1 MSKSNKNKSSKSI
14 KYSKSSKSIK
24 SKSSKNK
31 SSKSSKNTSSSYSPT
46 INQDLITLK
55 SVSRNELLDCNIE
68 DAFNLKEPLQIG
80 IPETTKCYLYSSSE
94 AIRFLL
100 KNLSANKHINPN
112 EIITPIQ
119 IDSNCWFNAFFV
131 TFFVSDKGR
140 KFFHFLRQ
148 LMIEGKQVDGTLIP
162 SKLWDAFAL
171 LNFGIEAC
179 LTGNEYAYELNTNN
193 IIHKIYKGI
202 PKSYSI
208 TDVHEA
214 GNPLMYYNTIIN
226 YLHANTS
233 IQMRFISGANTK
245 WNEKLSDELPH
256 IIVLEI
262 YDNHTQFNDH
272 KSLSFNINNAKYQL
286 DSAVIRDTTEQH
298 FCATITCNKKEMGY
312 DGMSFHRLVPL
323 KWKQLLN
330 KDANWSFKDTG
341 ADLVWNFTKCY
352 QLLMYYRIK

>member
-1 MSKSNKNKSSKSI
+1 MSKSKKNKSSKS
-14 KYSKSSKSIK
+14 KRSKSKSKSSKSK
-24 SKSSKNK
+24 SN
-31 SSKSSKNTSSSYSPT
+31 KNTSSSYSPT

-80 IPETTKCYLYSSSE
+80 IQGTHKCYYYSSSE
-94 AIRFLL
+94 AIQFLL

-148 LMIEGKQVDGTLIP
+148 LMIEGKQIDGTLIP

-171 LNFGIEAC
+171 LNFGIDAC

-193 IIHKIYKGI
+193 IIQKIYNGI

-208 TDVHEA
+208 TKVNEA

-233 IQMRFISGANTK
+233 IQMYCMRVTNNK
-245 WNEKLSDELPH
+245 WQEELPDELPH
-256 IIVLEI
+256 IIVLEM
-262 YDNHTQFNDH
+262 YDNPTQIDTN
-272 KSLSFNINNAKYQL
+272 KLITFNINKAKYQL
-286 DSAVIRDTTEQH
+286 DSAVIRDTSKQH

-330 KDANWSFKDTG
+330 KDANWTFKDTG